1 MKAKGGWMN
10 MGYTNKK
17 INEIHS
23 FPCKYSKL
31 RAKNQ
36 QRVCVCK
43 SNIMDDMW
51 RGGCAWSILITYIT
65 NFTPPLVNILNYFI
79 IPDPGV

>member
-1 MKAKGGWMN
+1 MQHAKKLRAFNQQRILDNMKAKGGWMN

-51 RGGCAWSILITYIT
+51 RGGCA
-65 NFTPPLVNILNYFI
+65 
-79 IPDPGV
+79 